1 MRIALVCGLLV
12 LLSAFGSE
20 RASAQVRHDSIS
32 YEVPRPPDRKLADS
46 LDSAYR
52 ASRAMIDK
60 WIREHR
66 VAPGPREEFA
76 SLYFMI
82 GGLIRVSPRDINQ
95 YFAERAFRPDPQSDR
110 TAYRS
115 SDFAFTIGANFQLS
129 RTWGLFVEYDYTGTF
144 FNTII
149 DASTSG
155 VNGLEESL
163 DLTEHALVTGGTVQL
178 YGDRFYHL
186 HAIGG
191 LGGVFALV
199 DEEEP
204 ATNASRTSSATGLQ
218 LNFDLANDFRIG
230 SWGGARIDL
239 MTRSTMTG
247 RLKTSSGQTLDAPF
261 GKAQRRTSIAPAA
274 SKSTFGFLVGLFID
288 L

>member
-1 MRIALVCGLLV
+1 MRLAIALFALL
-12 LLSAFGSE
+12 LLTFVGSIG
-20 RASAQVRHDSIS
+20 AYAQVKHDTLV
-32 YEVPRPPDRKLADS
+32 YEVPRAPNRQLADS

-52 ASRAMIDK
+52 ANRAMIDK
-60 WIREHR
+60 WLRDHR

-76 SLYFMI
+76 SLYLLF

-95 YFAERAFRPDPQSDR
+95 YFAERAFRPDPHSDR

-115 SDFAFTIGANFQLS
+115 SDFAFILGADFRLS

-163 DLTEHALVTGGTVQL
+163 DLTEHALVTGGMVQL
-178 YGDRFYHL
+178 YGDRFYRL
-186 HAIGG
+186 HAVGG

-199 DEEEP
+199 DEGEP

-218 LNFDLANDFRIG
+218 LNFDLTNDFRIG
-230 SWGGARIDL
+230 SWGGVRINL

-247 RLKTSSGQTLDAPF
+247 RLKTSAGQTLDAPF
-261 GKAQRRTSIAPAA
+261 GKAQRTTTIAPTA
-274 SKSTFGFLVGLFID
+274 SKSTFGFFIGLLID